1 MVPFPKSNPKG
12 MTRKSFQKRNRGVKK
27 TILMYGEGLT
37 EKIFLKYLKWL
48 YIDNNKI
55 AIKIKS
61 GRGGSPKSLVVG
73 ALKEIGSFGKKIV
86 VLDNDRG
93 KKEIEEARDKAR
105 EKSIVILENS
115 PCLEATFLSILHPE
129 KEFSNKKSKWCKR
142 EFKAKYVKG
151 KNRTDLEEYKR
162 VFPKQILDKRKS
174 EVPELEIL
182 INLIQGK
189 E

>member
-1 MVPFPKSNPKG
+1 
-12 MTRKSFQKRNRGVKK
+12 
-27 TILMYGEGLT
+27 MYGEGLG
-37 EKIFLKYLKWL
+37 EEIFLKYLKRL